1 MKRIFTRLRFVF
13 LLVFFL
19 FSISN
24 NELNAQCNN
33 GLSYGSVA
41 APASGSVTTIATDQ
55 WQGDYSTI
63 SGVAVVAQG
72 FAPLEWTAAV
82 AGNHYVHYNTNAACG
97 TASNDRR
104 STIGRSVNTTSCST
118 TFTDLNGGS
127 NYGNNQTMIWKFFP
141 STPGE

>member
-63 SGVAVVAQG
+63 TGVAAGATYISSYNNTGGAAAYITVRSGSSGGAVVAQG

-97 TASNDRR
+97 
-104 STIGRSVNTTSCST
+104 
-118 TFTDLNGGS
+118 
-127 NYGNNQTMIWKFFP
+127 
-141 STPGE
+141 